1 MGGVRRVMKWG
12 GWVGGEGESCVI
24 NKNNFKKLTA
34 NKNRHFMSQAHI
46 CVRQRRTAKLGLY
59 YDGIRTAQ
67 PIKFY
72 ILRGA

>member
-1 MGGVRRVMKWG
+1 
-12 GWVGGEGESCVI
+12 
-24 NKNNFKKLTA
+24 
-34 NKNRHFMSQAHI
+34 MSQAHI

-72 ILRGA
+72 ILRGAWQDAT